1 MTDPE
6 RHMTKTLSALAL
18 ILATAS
24 GAAQAAPAPAAA
36 RPAAAA
42 AAAAAPTPP
51 PGPAIPG
58 LCVVSYE
65 RAVAESTAGTAFQ
78 NRMQQ
83 LTAQVEAELTPE
95 RTTIQNDGRTL
106 EGQRATLAPDQFQ
119 QRAVALNTRIEAY
132 SEKEQLRGQE
142 LEATRQKALQ
152 SIVTQINPVVISLY
166 TSRNCS
172 IVMEANSLI
181 AVNPAMDLTSGVISG
196 LNTRLP
202 SVTFDR
208 ERITPQQAAAAAAGG
223 R

>member
-1 MTDPE
+1 
-6 RHMTKTLSALAL
+6 MTKTLSALAL
-18 ILATAS
+18 ILATTA

-36 RPAAAA
+36 PRPAAGA
-42 AAAAAPTPP
+42 AAAAAPAPP

-58 LCVVSYE
+58 VCVVSYE
-65 RAVAESTAGTAFQ
+65 RAVAESTAGAAFQ

-119 QRAVALNTRIEAY
+119 QRAVALNTRIETY

-152 SIVTQINPVVISLY
+152 SIVAQINPVVISLY

-181 AVNPAMDLTSGVISG
+181 AVNPAMDLTAGVISG

-202 SVTFDR
+202 TVTFDR
-208 ERITPQQAAAAAAGG
+208 ERITPQQAAAAAAAGG

>member
-1 MTDPE
+1 
-6 RHMTKTLSALAL
+6 MTKTFSALAL
-18 ILATAS
+18 ILATAA
-24 GAAQAAPAPAAA
+24 GAAQAAPAPAAPAA
-36 RPAAAA
+36 RPAAGA

-51 PGPAIPG
+51 PGPPIAG
-58 LCVVSYE
+58 VCVVSYE
-65 RAVAESTAGTAFQ
+65 RAVAESTAGAAFQ

-119 QRAVALNTRIEAY
+119 QRAVALNTRIEQY

-152 SIVTQINPVVISLY
+152 SIVAQINPVVIAQY
-166 TSRNCS
+166 TARNCS

-181 AVNPAMDLTSGVISG
+181 AVNPGMDLTATVITG
-196 LNTRLP
+196 LNSRLP
-202 SVTFDR
+202 TVTFDR
-208 ERITPQQAAAAAAGG
+208 ERITPQQAAAAAAAG

>member
-1 MTDPE
+1 
-6 RHMTKTLSALAL
+6 MTKTSLTALAL
-18 ILATAS
+18 ILAA
-24 GAAQAAPAPAAA
+24 GAAQAATAPAA

-42 AAAAAPTPP
+42 AAPAGAAPTPP

-58 LCVVSYE
+58 VCVVSYE
-65 RAVAESTAGTAFQ
+65 RAVAESTAGAAFQ
-78 NRMQQ
+78 TRMQQ
-83 LTAQVEAELTPE
+83 LTAQVEAELSPE

-106 EGQRATLAPDQFQ
+106 EGQRATLPPDQFQ
-119 QRAVALNTRIEAY
+119 QRAVALNTRIEQY

-152 SIVTQINPVVISLY
+152 NIVAQINPLVISLY
-166 TSRNCS
+166 TAKNCS
-172 IVMEANSLI
+172 VVMEANSLI
-181 AVNPAMDLTSGVISG
+181 AVNPAMDLTSQVVAQ

-208 ERITPQQAAAAAAGG
+208 ERIAPQAAPAAAPA